1 MLLDEMSIFLKDKLL
16 KGEDSRYNPLLID
29 RFFRILTQSKEL
41 LFLGS
46 EDEFVLTLTFFKML
60 ESLQIEAIDIAIQ
73 NLEKGL
79 FENLPKQIPNTQ
91 SPNQQTTKDLQ
102 SIPADSIATTFKESP
117 PRPPNQQKL
126 PKIR

>member
-79 FENLPKQIPNTQ
+79 FENLTQ
-91 SPNQQTTKDLQ
+91 TNS
-102 SIPADSIATTFKESP
+102 
-117 PRPPNQQKL
+117 
-126 PKIR
+126 